1 MTQKKY
7 LNRPVKTALATVI
20 CALSAT
26 SAIAQTDTIE
36 EVVVMAKF
44 QKSLQEAMDLK
55 RTSTKVED
63 SISAK
68 DLGSFPSENIAE
80 AIQRIPGVQIS
91 NVNGRGSTISVRG
104 LGPQYAT
111 TTLNGQSFN
120 GADFTSGFRFDI
132 IQTELASGI
141 QVIKSPSADMDAG
154 GLSGTINIDTAKPL
168 SFDDTQVLVS
178 LKGQQAEYS
187 PTSGITPKGN
197 VTYVDQFLDGTF
209 GVLLSAGFQNL
220 DDRVDN
226 FWIDRWAQDADGNNY
241 VGRPRFRR
249 IDRETERQM
258 FSGTL
263 QWQPTDSLDMSL
275 SGVYTSDDIY
285 QDLNQQVF
293 LFTSGSGRV
302 VTPSNL
308 NEETGYYNTVTAQNF
323 RLENNRQLEDRK
335 LTSQAVTADV
345 KWTQDEWTVKGVVH
359 HTEGKADESEEA
371 IILGINIAEAV
382 IDTSNRNNVLFS
394 VSPVAADS
402 SIDLATASL
411 YEGDIPRNE
420 YPNGA
425 IRRMSSSEDSIQL
438 DIKRDVEM
446 PFITAVSAGVK
457 YRTQEFSRNVFRRD
471 RASIGE
477 ADFSVLPVMS
487 NTGILVKGFLG
498 GEMSAPGTWIAP
510 NTQAYRDALVAEG
523 ANVPIMQAYQ
533 SSYDM
538 DRDIFATY
546 AKLDFETELGSVL
559 MRGDMGLRYEDTS
572 RTLTTYL
579 TGATHPNNEEIKVL
593 LGSYETDF
601 DYSNVLPSINL
612 VFELS
617 DSLQLRLSAAEVL
630 VHPII
635 TSRTTLAPSETVSTS
650 GDTRTYT
657 INLGQPKLKPM
668 TANQMDIGL
677 EWYYDEGAGLTLNG
691 FFKTVKN
698 GTVAQTVCQD
708 SYNGTALSG
717 TNTACFDGA
726 GNEYRIT
733 ATYNAATETDIKG
746 YEIGWNQSLND
757 ILPIEGFGI
766 TANYTYVTADN
777 GASGFRLA
785 DLSKRTF
792 NLTSYWENDTYSA
805 RISLNNR
812 SPYYQPDSTAGFFSS
827 QGRTVDGRNQVDMT
841 LGYNFNDN
849 LKFSLGAMNLL
860 SENEE
865 AYRDNSDV
873 FQTLT
878 VIGTSY
884 FAGVTWSL

>member
-1 MTQKKY
+1 MSRKTC
-7 LNRPVKTALATVI
+7 LNRPVKTALATII
-20 CALSAT
+20 CTLSAAT
-26 SAIAQTDTIE
+26 AMAQSDSVE
-36 EVVVMAKF
+36 EVLVTAKY
-44 QKSLQEAMDLK
+44 QQSLQEAMDMK
-55 RTSTKVED
+55 RASTKVED

-104 LGPQYAT
+104 LGPQYAN
-111 TTLNGQSFN
+111 TTLNGQAFN

-168 SFDDTQVLVS
+168 SFDDRKVLVS

-187 PTSGITPKGN
+187 PTSGITPKAN
-197 VTYVDQFLDGTF
+197 ITYVDQFLDGTL
-209 GVLLSAGFQNL
+209 GVLLSAGIQNL

-241 VGRPRFRR
+241 VSRPRFRR

-258 FSGTL
+258 FNGTV
-263 QWQPTDSLDMSL
+263 QWQPSDNLDMSL
-275 SGVYTSDDIY
+275 SGVYTSDDIA

-293 LFTSGSGRV
+293 LFTTGSNRV

-308 NEETGYYNTVTAQNF
+308 NSDTGYYETVTAQNF

-335 LTSQAVTADV
+335 LTSQAITGDI
-345 KWTQDEWTVKGVVH
+345 KWTQDDWTVSGVVH
-359 HTEGKADESEEA
+359 HTQGKADESEEA
-371 IILGINIAEAV
+371 IILGIDIAEAV
-382 IDTSNRNNVLFS
+382 IDTSNRGNVLFS
-394 VSPVAADS
+394 VTPVAADTTA
-402 SIDLATASL
+402 DLATASL
-411 YEGDIPRNE
+411 YEGSIARNE

-425 IRRMSSSEDSIQL
+425 IRKLESSEDSIQL
-438 DIKRDVEM
+438 DVKRDFDTA
-446 PFITAVSAGVK
+446 FITAVSAGVK
-457 YRTQEFSRNVFRRD
+457 YRTQDFSRAVYRRD

-477 ADFSVLPVMS
+477 ADIADLPLMS
-487 NTGILVKGFLG
+487 QSGVVVSDFLG
-498 GEMSAPGTWIAP
+498 GEMSAPSSWIAP
-510 NTQAYRDALVAEG
+510 NTQAYRDALAAEG
-523 ANVPIMQAYQ
+523 AVVPVLQAYQ

-538 DRDIFATY
+538 ERDIFATY
-546 AKLDFETELGSVL
+546 LKLDFSTELGSVL
-559 MRGDMGLRYEDTS
+559 MRGDIGVRYEDTS

-579 TGATHPNNEEIKVL
+579 TGDTHPNNEEIKLL
-593 LGSYETDF
+593 LGSYETEF
-601 DYSNVLPSINL
+601 SYGNALPSLNL
-612 VFELS
+612 VFELR
-617 DSLQLRLSAAEVL
+617 DDLQLRVSAAEVL

-635 TSRTTLAPSETVSTS
+635 TSRTTLAPSETVSTT
-650 GDTRTYT
+650 GDTKTYN

-668 TANQMDIGL
+668 TAEQLDVGI
-677 EWYYDEGAGLTLNG
+677 EWFYDEGAGLTLNG

-698 GTVAQTVCQD
+698 GTVAENVCLD

-717 TNTACFDGA
+717 TSTACFDGA
-726 GNEYRIT
+726 GNEYKIT
-733 ATYNAATETDIKG
+733 ATYNADDETDIKG
-746 YEIGWNQSLND
+746 YEIGWNQSLDNF
-757 ILPIEGFGI
+757 LPIEGFGI

-777 GASGFRLA
+777 GVGSFRLA

-792 NLTSYWENDTYSA
+792 NFTGYWENETYSA
-805 RISLNNR
+805 RVSLNKR
-812 SPYYQPDSTAGFFSS
+812 SSYYQPDSTAGFFSS
-827 QGRTVDGRNQVDMT
+827 QGRTVDGRNQVDLT
-841 LGYNFNDN
+841 LGYNYSDN
-849 LKFSLGAMNLL
+849 LKFNLGAMNLL

-865 AYRDNSDV
+865 AFRDSEDV

>member
-1 MTQKKY
+1 MTHKKY
-7 LNRPVKTALATVI
+7 LTRPVKTVLATTI
-20 CALSAT
+20 CALSAA
-26 SAIAQTDTIE
+26 SAIAQTGELE
-36 EVVVMAKF
+36 EVVVTGKF
-44 QKSLQEAMDLK
+44 QKSLLEAMDLK
-55 RTSTKVED
+55 RNSTKVED

-168 SFDDTQVLVS
+168 SLDETQVMVS

-197 VTYVDQFLDGTF
+197 ITYVDQFLDNTV
-209 GVLLSAGFQNL
+209 GVLFSAGFQNL

-226 FWIDRWAQDADGNNY
+226 FWIDRWAQDAEGNNY
-241 VGRPRFRR
+241 VSRPRFRR

-258 FSGTL
+258 YSGTV
-263 QWQPTDSLDMSL
+263 QWQPTAELDMSL
-275 SGVYTSDDIY
+275 SGVYTSDDVY

-308 NEETGYYNTVTAQNF
+308 NEKTGYYDTVTAKNF
-323 RLENNRQLEDRK
+323 RLENNRQLEDRT
-335 LTSQAVTADV
+335 LTSQAITADL
-345 KWTQDEWTVKGVVH
+345 KWTQDDWTVKGVVH
-359 HTEGKADESEEA
+359 HTGGKADESEEA
-371 IILGINIAEAV
+371 IILGINIDEAV
-382 IDTSNRNNVLFS
+382 IDIGNRNNVLFS
-394 VSPVAADS
+394 VSPVSADS

-425 IRRMSSSEDSIQL
+425 IRRMESTEDSIQL
-438 DIKRDVEM
+438 DVKRDVTM
-446 PFITAVSAGVK
+446 PFVTAISAGVK
-457 YRTQEFSRNVFRRD
+457 YRTQEFSREVFRRD

-477 ADFSVLPVMS
+477 ADPSVLPLMS
-487 NTGILVKGFLG
+487 ETGILVSDFLG
-498 GEMSAPGTWIAP
+498 GEMSAPGMWIAP
-510 NTQAYRDALVAEG
+510 NTQAYRDALAAEG
-523 ANVPIMQAYQ
+523 TVVPIMQAYQ

-579 TGATHPNNEEIKVL
+579 TGDTHPNNEEIKVL
-593 LGSYETDF
+593 IGSSETDF
-601 DYSNVLPSINL
+601 DYSNVLPSLNM
-612 VFELS
+612 VFELHE
-617 DSLQLRLSAAEVL
+617 DVQMRVSLAEVL

-650 GDTRTYT
+650 GDTKTYT

-668 TANQMDIGL
+668 TANQLDVGL

-698 GTVAQTVCQD
+698 GTVAQTVCLD

-717 TNTACFDGA
+717 TDTACFDSA
-726 GNEYRIT
+726 GNEYKIT
-733 ATYNAATETDIKG
+733 STFNADTETDIKG
-746 YEIGWNQSLND
+746 YEVGWNQSLNN
-757 ILPIEGFGI
+757 ILPIEGFGF

-777 GASGFRLA
+777 GANGFRLA
-785 DLSKRTF
+785 DLSKRTINF
-792 NLTSYWENDTYSA
+792 TGYWENDTYSA
-805 RISLNNR
+805 RVSLNNR

-827 QGRTVDGRNQVDMT
+827 QGRTVDGRNQVDLT
-841 LGYNFNDN
+841 LGYNFNEN
-849 LKFSLGAMNLL
+849 LKFSLGAMNIF

-865 AYRDNSDV
+865 AYRDSSDV

-878 VIGTSY
+878 VIGSSY
-884 FAGVTWSL
+884 FAGVTWKM